1 MCPIGKKCMSI
12 SIEVRKGINMNQE
25 TMQLFKTLTEFPS
38 APGFER
44 ELRSFMKTK
53 LAAYTDEFVQDNLG
67 SLFGVL
73 RGNEAGPKVMVA
85 GHMDEVGF
93 MTTRIS
99 DNGMV
104 YFQPLGGW
112 WSQAVLAQKLQ
123 IITENGPVIGVVGSI
138 PTHLLQEADRN
149 KPVDIKT
156 MYLDIGADSRE
167 EAERHGIKPGLQ
179 IVPICEF
186 TPLVN
191 PKKIMAKAWD
201 NRYGVGLAI
210 ELMERLHTEKLP
222 NTLYCGATVQEEL
235 GLRGARTAANLIGP
249 DIFFGLDA
257 SAANDMMGS
266 KDVFGKLGEGA
277 LLRIYDPTML
287 THRGLVEY
295 IQDTADTHKVK
306 YQYFVSP
313 GGTDAGQVHVSGKGV
328 PSSIIGI
335 CSRYIHTSSSI
346 IHTDDYAA
354 AKELLVQLVRGLDQ
368 TTLNTI
374 LERS

>member
-1 MCPIGKKCMSI
+1 
-12 SIEVRKGINMNQE
+12 MNE
-25 TMQLFKTLTEFPS
+25 KTRALFKELTEFP
-38 APGFER
+38 ADPGFER
-44 ELRSFMKTK
+44 ELRALVKQKMS
-53 LAAYTDEFVQDNLG
+53 AYTQEFVQDNLG

-73 RGNEAGPKVMVA
+73 RGDEQGPRVMVA
-85 GHMDEVGF
+85 GHFDEVGF
-93 MTTRIS
+93 MTTGIS

-104 YFQPLGGW
+104 SFQPLGGW
-112 WSQAVLAQKLQ
+112 WSQAVLAQRLQ
-123 IITENGPVIGVVGSI
+123 IITPKGPIVGVVGSI
-138 PTHLLQEADRN
+138 PTHLLDESQRN
-149 KPVDIKT
+149 KPVDLKS

-167 EAERHGIKPGLQ
+167 EAEAAGVRIGQQ

-210 ELMERLHTEKLP
+210 ELLEALHGEKLP
-222 NTLYCGATVQEEL
+222 NVLYAGANVQEEV
-235 GLRGARTAANLIGP
+235 GLRGARTAANLIKP
-249 DIFFGLDA
+249 DIFFALDA
-257 SAANDMMGS
+257 SAANDMTGD
-266 KDVFGKLGEGA
+266 KKAFGRLGEGA
-277 LLRIYDPTML
+277 LLRILDPTMI

-295 IQDTADTHKVK
+295 IRDTADSHKIK

-313 GGTDAGQVHVSGKGV
+313 GGTDAGQVHLSGTGV
-328 PSSIIGI
+328 PSSVIGI

-354 AKELLVQLVRGLDQ
+354 AKELLIRLVRGLDR

-374 LERS
+374 LENS

>member
-1 MCPIGKKCMSI
+1 
-12 SIEVRKGINMNQE
+12 MNNK
-25 TMQLFKTLTEFPS
+25 TMELFKQLTEFPA

-44 ELRSFMKTK
+44 ELRAWFKEQMSP
-53 LAAYTDEFVQDNLG
+53 YTGEFVQDRLG

-73 RGNEAGPKVMVA
+73 RGDDEGPRVMVA
-85 GHMDEVGF
+85 GHLDEVGF
-93 MTTRIS
+93 ITTGIT

-104 YFQPLGGW
+104 HFQPLGGW
-112 WSQAVLAQKLQ
+112 WSQAVLAQRLQ
-123 IITENGPVIGVVGSI
+123 IITPKGRIIGVVGSI
-138 PTHLLQEADRN
+138 PTHLLDESQRS
-149 KPVDIKT
+149 KPVDLKT

-167 EAERHGIKPGLQ
+167 EAEAAGIRPGQQ

-186 TPLVN
+186 TPMVN

-210 ELMERLHTEKLP
+210 ELMEALHQEKLP

-235 GLRGARTAANLIGP
+235 GLRGARTSANLIQP

-257 SAANDMMGS
+257 SAANDMTGD
-266 KDVFGKLGEGA
+266 KKAFGQLGQGA

-287 THRGLVEY
+287 THRGMVEY
-295 IQDTADTHKVK
+295 IQDTADTHKIK

-313 GGTDAGQVHVSGKGV
+313 GGTDAGQVHLSGIGV
-328 PSSIIGI
+328 PSTVIGI

-354 AKELLVQLVRGLDQ
+354 AKELLIRLVKGLDR

>member
-1 MCPIGKKCMSI
+1 MDNKTL
-12 SIEVRKGINMNQE
+12 E
-25 TMQLFKTLTEFPS
+25 LFKHLTEFPS
-38 APGFER
+38 ASGFER
-44 ELRSFMKTK
+44 ELRAWVKDK
-53 LAAYTDEFVQDNLG
+53 LSQYTEEFVQDRMG

-73 RGNEAGPKVMVA
+73 RGDDQGPRVMVA
-85 GHMDEVGF
+85 GHFDEVGF
-93 MTTRIS
+93 ITTRIS

-112 WSQAVLAQKLQ
+112 WSQAVLAQRLQ
-123 IITENGPVIGVVGSI
+123 IVTPQGKIVGVVGSI
-138 PTHLLQEADRN
+138 PTHLLDEAQRS

-156 MYLDIGADSRE
+156 MYLDIGADSRA
-167 EAERHGIKPGLQ
+167 EAEAAGVRPGQQ

-186 TPLVN
+186 TPMVN

-210 ELMERLHTEKLP
+210 ELMEALHKEKLP

-235 GLRGARTAANLIGP
+235 GLRGARTAANLIQP

-257 SAANDMMGS
+257 SAANDMMGD
-266 KDVFGKLGEGA
+266 KQAFGQLGQGA

-287 THRGLVEY
+287 THRGMVEY
-295 IQDTADTHKVK
+295 IQDTADTHKIK

-313 GGTDAGQVHVSGKGV
+313 GGTDAGQVHLSGIGV
-328 PSSIIGI
+328 PSTVIGI

-346 IHTDDYAA
+346 IHTDDYDA
-354 AKELLVQLVRGLDQ
+354 AKELLIKLVKGLDR

-374 LERS
+374 LDRC

>member
-1 MCPIGKKCMSI
+1 
-12 SIEVRKGINMNQE
+12 MNDK
-25 TMQLFKTLTEFPS
+25 TMELFKHLTEFPA

-44 ELRSFMKTK
+44 ELRAWFKQQISPF
-53 LAAYTDEFVQDNLG
+53 TDEFVQDRLG

-73 RGNEAGPKVMVA
+73 RGDEQGPRVMVA
-85 GHMDEVGF
+85 GHFDEVGF
-93 MTTRIS
+93 ITTGIT
-99 DNGMV
+99 DYGMV
-104 YFQPLGGW
+104 RFQPIGGW
-112 WSQAVLAQKLQ
+112 WSQAVLAQRLQ
-123 IITENGPVIGVVGSI
+123 IITPQGRIVGVVGST
-138 PTHLLQEADRN
+138 PTHLLDEAQRS

-167 EAERHGIKPGLQ
+167 QAEAAGIRPGQQ

-210 ELMERLHTEKLP
+210 ELLEALHGEKLP

-235 GLRGARTAANLIGP
+235 GLRGARTAANLIQP

-257 SAANDMMGS
+257 SAANDTTGD
-266 KDVFGKLGEGA
+266 KQAFGQLGQGA

-287 THRGLVEY
+287 THRGLLEY
-295 IQDTADTHKVK
+295 IQDTADTHKIK

-313 GGTDAGQVHVSGKGV
+313 GGTDAGQVHLSGIGV
-328 PSSIIGI
+328 PSSVIGI

-354 AKELLVQLVRGLDQ
+354 AKELLIKLVKGLDR
-368 TTLNTI
+368 TTLDTI

>member
-1 MCPIGKKCMSI
+1 
-12 SIEVRKGINMNQE
+12 MNE
-25 TMQLFKTLTEFPS
+25 NTLELFRTLTEFPS

-44 ELRSFMKTK
+44 ELRSFVKER
-53 LAAYTDEFVQDNLG
+53 LSSYTGEFVQDRLG

-73 RGNEAGPKVMVA
+73 RGDEQGPKVMVA

-93 MTTRIS
+93 MVTGIS
-99 DNGMV
+99 PNGMV
-104 YFQPLGGW
+104 SFQPLGGW
-112 WSQAVLAQKLQ
+112 WSQAVLAQRLQ
-123 IITENGPVIGVVGSI
+123 IITPEGRIVGVVGSI
-138 PTHLLQEADRN
+138 PTHLLDDALRS
-149 KPVDIKT
+149 KPVDLKT
-156 MYLDIGADSRE
+156 MYLDIGADSKE
-167 EAERHGIKPGLQ
+167 EAESFGVRPGLQ

-186 TPLVN
+186 TPLAN

-210 ELMERLHTEKLP
+210 ELMEALHKEKLP
-222 NTLYCGATVQEEL
+222 NILYAGATVQEEL
-235 GLRGARTAANLIGP
+235 GLRGARTSANLIQP

-257 SAANDMMGS
+257 SAANDMTGD
-266 KDVFGKLGEGA
+266 KRQFGQLGEGA
-277 LLRIYDPTML
+277 LLRILDPTML

-295 IQDTADTHKVK
+295 VQDTADTHKIK

-313 GGTDAGQVHVSGKGV
+313 GGTDAGQVHLSGIGV
-328 PSSIIGI
+328 PSTVIGV

-346 IHTDDYAA
+346 LHTDDYAA
-354 AKELLVQLVRGLDQ
+354 AKELLIKLVRGLDR